1 MTDWID
7 VGVDSEMDFEVDP
20 DLYYVIDEDG
30 RISTLIATDAPASE
44 NISNEPDVGKLKSK
58 KKRWDEENRTK
69 IEPNCQRVAPSTK
82 VNTEAKKPCKA
93 SRKKEQ
99 SVDLTSTTHR
109 ETLLKTAYQESWSQ
123 KWQEK

>member
-1 MTDWID
+1 M
-7 VGVDSEMDFEVDP
+7 GVDSEMDFEVDP

-58 KKRWDEENRTK
+58 KKRWDKENRTK
-69 IEPNCQRVAPSTK
+69 TEPNCQRVAPSTK